1 MVFESAVLKRYRGV
15 LGRFAIEIGTY
26 TNAGGD
32 VGGTIVTNL
41 RHVHFMILT
50 SGGGAVIAS
59 EPSVDEDFSIPIDS
73 SLVAIV
79 NTLDED
85 GHWLAIGIP

>member
-15 LGRFAIEIGTY
+15 LGRFAVEIGTF
-26 TNAGGD
+26 TNAIGDSGGS
-32 VGGTIVTNL
+32 IVTNL

-50 SGGGAVIAS
+50 SGGGTVIAN
-59 EPSVDEDFSIPIDS
+59 EPSVNEDFTTPIDGS
-73 SLVAIV
+73 AVLVV
-79 NTLDED
+79 NTADED